1 MISLFISTCLSLF
14 VVIDVPGCAPIFASL
29 TKNATPTEQRTMAIR
44 AVLVSSGI
52 LVFFGFLG
60 ESFLRAVGIGLAAF
74 RIAGGILVLLTA
86 IEMVFEKRTQK
97 REDRARQV
105 KKIPEEAEDISVFP
119 MAIPMIAGP
128 GSIATIM
135 LLISKTENWEQRITV
150 FGALGAIQIMM
161 VISLILAGPIMRVLG
176 RRAEAMITRVLGL
189 ILAALAIQFILDG
202 LKEFF
207 HF

>member
-1 MISLFISTCLSLF
+1 
-14 VVIDVPGCAPIFASL
+14 
-29 TKNATPTEQRTMAIR
+29 
-44 AVLVSSGI
+44 
-52 LVFFGFLG
+52 
-60 ESFLRAVGIGLAAF
+60 
-74 RIAGGILVLLTA
+74 
-86 IEMVFEKRTQK
+86 MVFEKRTQK

>member
-1 MISLFISTCLSLF
+1 MLTLFVSTFISLF

-29 TKNATPTEQRTMAIR
+29 TKAASPAEQRAMAIR
-44 AVLVSSGI
+44 AVLIASGV
-52 LVFFGFLG
+52 LVFFGLFG
-60 ESFLRAVGIGLAAF
+60 ESFLSAVGIGLAAF
-74 RIAGGILVLLTA
+74 QIAGGILVLLTA

-105 KKIPEEAEDISVFP
+105 KKIPAEAEDISVFP

-128 GSIATIM
+128 GAIATMM
-135 LLISKTENWEQRITV
+135 LLISKTENWERRAIV
-150 FGALGAIQIMM
+150 FSALGAVQILM
-161 VISLILAGPIMRVLG
+161 VVSLILAGPIMRILG

-189 ILAALAIQFILDG
+189 ILAALAIQFILEG